1 MDSTKTGR
9 EAHDRHDVSKD
20 EKGNSRLKW
29 HMHHMKNFVGALIPK
44 GIAGARQKKGLR

>member
-1 MDSTKTGR
+1 MDSTKIGR
-9 EAHDRHDVSKD
+9 EAHDRDDTSKD

-44 GIAGARQKKGLR
+44 GIAGHRQKKGLR